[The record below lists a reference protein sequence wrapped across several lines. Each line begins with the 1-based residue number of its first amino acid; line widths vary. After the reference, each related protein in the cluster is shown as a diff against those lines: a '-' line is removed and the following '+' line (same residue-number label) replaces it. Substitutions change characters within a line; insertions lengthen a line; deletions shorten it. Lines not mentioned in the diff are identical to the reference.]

1 MPSPKFSV
9 RDLISPGRI
18 TSPANASPLASRTSP
33 KAKGAKMSPLVASR
47 VSPLAA
53 RRSPL
58 MRKGPSTITKS
69 SFNFQRFP
77 TQPKSRPGAENNAN
91 LGNRPSFRLNL
102 EGLSPTHEAA
112 EQQQQQ
118 YASIKPKHKF

>member
-1 MPSPKFSV
+1 
-9 RDLISPGRI
+9 
-18 TSPANASPLASRTSP
+18 
-33 KAKGAKMSPLVASR
+33 
-47 VSPLAA
+47 
-53 RRSPL
+53 

-77 TQPKSRPGAENNAN
+77 TQPKSRPGVENNAN

-118 YASIKPKHKF
+118 QHASIKPKHKF